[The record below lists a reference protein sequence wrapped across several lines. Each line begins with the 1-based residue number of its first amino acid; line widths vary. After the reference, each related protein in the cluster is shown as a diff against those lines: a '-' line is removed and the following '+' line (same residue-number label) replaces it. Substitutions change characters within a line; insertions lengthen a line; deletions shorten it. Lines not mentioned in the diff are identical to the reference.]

1 MTEIPTYLEA
11 AHAHLDTPEGR
22 ETLAKYLSSIPERA
36 GWTDEEIRDEVDE
49 LAAYLAPGAF

>member
-1 MTEIPTYLEA
+1 
-11 AHAHLDTPEGR
+11 
-22 ETLAKYLSSIPERA
+22 LSSIPERA